1 MIKITKRSDLELVDD
16 AKLRSYISALL
27 THILTEY
34 EDYCSGDDIEAFGAI
49 FVLDRDLEPEDHREL
64 CLSAPLTAKRF
75 EYVDL
80 IRTDYYNGL
89 IILDNER
96 CINIIGKREY
106 FKNIITKE
114 DI

>member
-1 MIKITKRSDLELVDD
+1 MIKITKRSDIELICDV
-16 AKLRSYISALL
+16 KIRSYISALFI
-27 THILTEY
+27 HILTEY
-34 EDYCSGDDIEAFGAI
+34 EDYCSGGNIDAFGAI
-49 FVLDRDLEPEDHREL
+49 FVLDRDLELEDHREL

>member
-1 MIKITKRSDLELVDD
+1 MIKITKRSDIELIGDV
-16 AKLRSYISALL
+16 KIRSYISALFN
-27 THILTEY
+27 HILTEY

-49 FVLDRDLEPEDHREL
+49 FVLDRDLELEDHREMY
-64 CLSAPLTAKRF
+64 LSAPVTGKRF
-75 EYVDL
+75 EYVDV

-96 CINIIGKREY
+96 CINVIGRREY
-106 FKNIITKE
+106 FKNIISEE